1 MEFPDGLYYTKEHE
15 WLSSDAGEAT
25 IGVTSYAVDQL
36 GDIVHVDLPNV
47 GDEFEE
53 GESFGTIESTKTV
66 SDLYMPS
73 NGKVIEV
80 NEHVLNN
87 PEGIQDSPYDT
98 GWLVKVE
105 LSAPAKLLEASEYEE
120 YTKES

>member
-15 WLSSDAGEAT
+15 WLSSDSGEAT

-87 PEGIQDSPYDT
+87 PEGIQDSPYDA